1 MVLVLALQQV
11 LEHYAILAYH
21 TRHQAMPGARWAA
34 WGQAWLLQT
43 FFPILLAVTLMLVPD
58 GHFLSPRWRW
68 LAWIALA
75 VNGIALVVMA
85 LTPGSLEPACC
96 NLQFPV
102 TNPVGVDSLSATAE
116 TPGGGP
122 ANSIA
127 VIAITLVGTVVM
139 LPAAVL
145 SLALRRQRGSAEVRS
160 QIGLVLVT
168 IGIAAVLFLFAVGTT
183 LVVSADASTIWFAS
197 AITVVAIGVP
207 VSIGLAILRYRLF
220 DVDVVIRK
228 TVLYT
233 TTALLLIS
241 LFVVVAVVVGALA
254 GRTQV
259 GAIVAAA
266 AIGLSFQPATR
277 LARKVADRVVY
288 GKRATPFEVLAQFSQ
303 RVAGSQADEDALK
316 RMAHVLGDAVGAER
330 SQVWLHVGRELR
342 V

>member
-1 MVLVLALQQV
+1 MATPVARNTPAEPGSARTLAWSVWSVALVFGALYVALFVLNGATHIPGATVELVQSAPFILVGGTIGVLVASRQAKNPIGWLLLSMVLVLALQQV

-168 IGIAAVLFLFAVGTT
+168 IGIAAVLFLFA
-183 LVVSADASTIWFAS
+183 
-197 AITVVAIGVP
+197 
-207 VSIGLAILRYRLF
+207 
-220 DVDVVIRK
+220 
-228 TVLYT
+228 
-233 TTALLLIS
+233 
-241 LFVVVAVVVGALA
+241 
-254 GRTQV
+254 
-259 GAIVAAA
+259 
-266 AIGLSFQPATR
+266 
-277 LARKVADRVVY
+277 
-288 GKRATPFEVLAQFSQ
+288 
-303 RVAGSQADEDALK
+303 
-316 RMAHVLGDAVGAER
+316 
-330 SQVWLHVGRELR
+330 
-342 V
+342 